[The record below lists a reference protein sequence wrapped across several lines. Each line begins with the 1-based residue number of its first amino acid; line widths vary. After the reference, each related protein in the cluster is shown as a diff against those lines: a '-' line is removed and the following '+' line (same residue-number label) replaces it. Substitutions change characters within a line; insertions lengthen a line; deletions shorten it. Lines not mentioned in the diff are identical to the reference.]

1 VERETLMPITN
12 SPSSAVL
19 GRPNTTT
26 FPAPDVSDIYV
37 PSSGAWLGNSPG
49 ARTLTEHETDL
60 ARTVDIAHVFRN
72 FAHYDTVGEDFP
84 GTTQQGYI
92 DGGRMLLWNLK
103 PLDTT
108 WTAIAAG
115 SQDSRIDI
123 IADNVVQWELG
134 AGGGRKTFMAFHH
147 EPEDDVGVFGTALEY
162 AAAFRRVRDRF
173 TARGVTSVIYVWI
186 VTGYQTRVDQWA
198 ALYPGD
204 AYVDWLGYDPYPVT
218 CTSFSTG
225 STNDPFFEA
234 FGEYPGQ
241 AGVDDT
247 GKYRFYKWAT
257 GSGGGSRDSGTANDY
272 VKAGDLTKPIL
283 TGEWAASEDPAAP
296 ADRMVPI
303 FNDWKTAVEQTTY
316 PQIKAY
322 VYWESGE
329 SGTCTHRINVT
340 ANTKAAFKAVTDLPQ
355 LRQPRPY

>member
-72 FAHYDTVGEDFP
+72 FAHYDTTGEDFP

-234 FGEYPGQ
+234 FGEYPAQ
-241 AGVDDT
+241 AGIDNT

-257 GSGGGSRDSGTANDY
+257 GVGSQDPDDS
-272 VKAGDLTKPIL
+272 LTYTKTGELGKPIMVA
-283 TGEWAASEDPAAP
+283 EWAPSDHPTSP
-296 ADRMVPI
+296 TGVMVPI
-303 FNDWKTAVEQTTY
+303 FQDWKVAVEENRY
-316 PQIKAY
+316 PQIRAF
-322 VYWESGE
+322 VFWESGE
-329 SGTCTHRINVT
+329 SATCTHRINAT
-340 ANTKAAFKAVTDLPQ
+340 APTLAAYKAATDLPA
-355 LRQPRPY
+355 LNRPRPY